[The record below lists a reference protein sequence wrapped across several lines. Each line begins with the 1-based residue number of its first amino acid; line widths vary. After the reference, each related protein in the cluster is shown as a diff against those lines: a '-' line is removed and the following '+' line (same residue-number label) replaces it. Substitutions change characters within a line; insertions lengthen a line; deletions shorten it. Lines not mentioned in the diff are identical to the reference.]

1 MERFKKLAINTGLA
15 FVAGATTA
23 FLALIST
30 TPKEDLKAFLI
41 AVVLGAI
48 FAGVRAAIGF
58 LALQIP
64 QVPAIP
70 VDE

>member
-1 MERFKKLAINTGLA
+1 MDRFKKLAINTGLA

-30 TPKEDLKAFLI
+30 TPKADLKAFAI
-41 AVVLGAI
+41 AVITGAI
-48 FAGVRAAIGF
+48 FAGVRAAVGF
-58 LALQIP
+58 LALQ
-64 QVPAIP
+64 VPGVPTIP

>member
-30 TPKEDLKAFLI
+30 TPKEDLKAFVI
-41 AVVLGAI
+41 AVVAGAL
-48 FAGVRAAIGF
+48 FAGARAALGF
-58 LALQIP
+58 LALQVP
-64 QVPAIP
+64 GVPAIP